1 LANRPVT
8 AVRPADLRASVA
20 GRTRSLPRTAG
31 CLGARRHGANTQVRM
46 LATMER
52 PQTKYVDVGGAEV
65 AYQVVGQGP
74 PDLIWVPGWG
84 HVDLVWEDPVDL
96 VAGSGITFED
106 RGDHQLKGVPGS
118 WKLYEAMS

>member
-1 LANRPVT
+1 
-8 AVRPADLRASVA
+8 
-20 GRTRSLPRTAG
+20 
-31 CLGARRHGANTQVRM
+31 M

-65 AYQVVGQGP
+65 GYQVVGQGP

-84 HVDLVWEDPVDL
+84 HVDMVWEDPVDL